1 MGIFSSQVTLVHG
14 IMAKT
19 NQHTTL
25 EYLIV
30 KFLPELTFYLL
41 KNYYDEEIKDFR
53 MPSSCKYSE
62 KPTNSYN

>member
-1 MGIFSSQVTLVHG
+1 
-14 IMAKT
+14 MAKT
-19 NQHTTL
+19 NQHMRI

-30 KFLPELTFYLL
+30 KFTPELIFHLL
-41 KNYYDEEIKDFR
+41 KNYYDKEIKDFR